1 MSRQAL
7 LVLIAVALSNA
18 ATWCVRFGRPALAG
32 RAMRMLTTRR
42 AVLAAAVLFPLA
54 VWAAV
59 FVVYGHPVSGDVD
72 AFYRPQGRAAMDGG
86 IPNRDFRSSYMPL
99 FPYVIGAVDR
109 VWPDDL
115 AIPLFIAL
123 CYAAF
128 GLIWLRVL
136 ETGLGRG
143 RPAAS
148 LALAA
153 ILNGAMWFLGI
164 GYQQDEVLMAVVVA
178 AAVLLMLHQ
187 RDGAAGIVLG
197 AGCAATKILLLA
209 AAAGLMIAASRRGR
223 MAGGIAAGLAP
234 VLGLFMLLGASPVEM
249 VRQEAAS
256 LQPASLITLA
266 AAAPPLYETIRG
278 HAWIAQ
284 AAIAAWLLLVAWF
297 ARPAHAKTKLESAAA
312 GLAAAWLVFLLLS
325 PKALTSYRLVVL
337 PFLPLLLPARP
348 AAITLFAIYSTVVGV
363 EYMLYEDWANRPY
376 AFAFAEVTSAAG
388 HVRLAALLALDTVIV
403 VCEAVWLACALARL
417 RLPFGW
423 RSSRHRP
430 ASDVKAPEYA

>member
-7 LVLIAVALSNA
+7 LVLVAVALSNA
-18 ATWCVRFGRPALAG
+18 ATWCVRLGRPTVAASLT
-32 RAMRMLTTRR
+32 RMLTTRR

-54 VWAAV
+54 VWTGV
-59 FVVYGHPVSGDVD
+59 FLVYGHPVSGDVD
-72 AFYRPQGRAAMDGG
+72 AFYRPQGRAAIGG
-86 IPNRDFRSSYMPL
+86 EIPNRDFRSSYMPL

-109 VWPDDL
+109 VWPDDR

-143 RPAAS
+143 RLAAS

-153 ILNGAMWFLGI
+153 MLNGAMWFLGI
-164 GYQQDEVLMAVVVA
+164 GYQQDEVLIAAILA
-178 AAVLLMLHQ
+178 AAVLLMLRQ
-187 RDGAAGIVLG
+187 RDGAAGLALG
-197 AGCAATKILLLA
+197 IGCAATKILLLV
-209 AAAGLMIAASRRGR
+209 AAAGLVTAASRRMR

-234 VLGLFMLLGASPVEM
+234 VLGVFMLLGASPVEM

-266 AAAPPLYETIRG
+266 AAMPPLYEMVRG

-284 AAIAAWLLLVAWF
+284 GAIAAWLLFVACF
-297 ARPAHAKTKLESAAA
+297 VRPARSTARLESVAA

-348 AAITLFAIYSTVVGV
+348 AAITAFAIYSTAVGV
-363 EYMLYEDWANRPY
+363 EYMLYEDWVNGPY
-376 AFAFAEVTSAAG
+376 ALAFEGAASAAG
-388 HVRLAALLALDTVIV
+388 RLQLGALLALDTAIV
-403 VCEAVWLACALARL
+403 ACEAVWLACALSRL
-417 RLPFGW
+417 RLPFGL
-423 RSSRHRP
+423 RFPSRR
-430 ASDVKAPEYA
+430 ATADVKAPEYV

>member
-7 LVLIAVALSNA
+7 LVLIAVSLSNA
-18 ATWCVRFGRPALAG
+18 ATWCVRLVRPALAAPA
-32 RAMRMLTTRR
+32 RRMLTTRR
-42 AVLAAAVLFPLA
+42 AVLATAVLFPLA

-59 FVVYGHPVSGDVD
+59 FLAYGHPVSGDVD
-72 AFYRPQGRAAMDGG
+72 AFYRPQGRAALDGE

-109 VWPDDL
+109 VWPDDR

-143 RPAAS
+143 RLATS

-164 GYQQDEVLMAVVVA
+164 GYQQDEVLIAAILA
-178 AAVLLMLHQ
+178 AAVLLMLRQ

-197 AGCAATKILLLA
+197 VGCAATKILLLI
-209 AAAGLMIAASRRGR
+209 AAAGLLTAASRRVR

-266 AAAPPLYETIRG
+266 AAAPPLYETVRE

-284 AAIAAWLLLVAWF
+284 AAIAAWLLLVACF
-297 ARPAHAKTKLESAAA
+297 VRPAPSSSRLEAASA

-325 PKALTSYRLVVL
+325 PKALTSYRLIVL

-348 AAITLFAIYSTVVGV
+348 AAIAAFAIYSTAVGV
-363 EYMLYEDWANRPY
+363 EYMLYEDWVNRPY
-376 AFAFAEVTSAAG
+376 AFAFEAAAASAE
-388 HVRLAALLALDTVIV
+388 RLQLAALLALDTVIV
-403 VCEAVWLACALARL
+403 MCEAVWLVQALTRL
-417 RLPFGW
+417 HLPFGLR
-423 RSSRHRP
+423 RSRRR
-430 ASDVKAPEYA
+430 AADLKAPEYA